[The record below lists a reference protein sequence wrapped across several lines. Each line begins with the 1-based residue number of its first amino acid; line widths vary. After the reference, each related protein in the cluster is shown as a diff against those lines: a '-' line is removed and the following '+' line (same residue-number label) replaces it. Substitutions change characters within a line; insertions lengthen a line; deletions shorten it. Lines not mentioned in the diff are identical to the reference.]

1 MISTQTG
8 TTTELRCVA
17 ALGNGTFTRDQAMNV
32 TAAFSNVFIEDDQ
45 GTHFRLVVREPSG
58 CLIWRAFNF
67 EAEAGRGLRTDINR
81 SGVRKTLHDRL
92 ESLTGL
98 NDKTLALSVRREFF
112 WFELHDLAK
121 AVRVQAM
128 NVPESTLPADVL
140 ELWTKAGHL
149 ALNHFGEH
157 GEKAWMNA
165 SQWLAE
171 ELKKDSAAAIAA
183 VQA

>member
-17 ALGNGTFTRDQAMNV
+17 ALGNGTFTREQAMNV
-32 TAAFSNVFIEDDQ
+32 TAAFSNVFIEDEQ

-81 SGVRKTLHDRL
+81 SGVRKTLNDRL

-121 AVRVQAM
+121 AVRVRR
-128 NVPESTLPADVL
+128 
-140 ELWTKAGHL
+140 
-149 ALNHFGEH
+149 
-157 GEKAWMNA
+157 
-165 SQWLAE
+165 
-171 ELKKDSAAAIAA
+171 
-183 VQA
+183 

>member
-1 MISTQTG
+1 
-8 TTTELRCVA
+8 
-17 ALGNGTFTRDQAMNV
+17 MNV

-67 EAEAGRGLRTDINR
+67 EVEAGRGLRTDINR
-81 SGVRKTLHDRL
+81 SGVC
-92 ESLTGL
+92 
-98 NDKTLALSVRREFF
+98 KTLALSVRREFF
-112 WFELHDLAK
+112 WFELYDLAK

-128 NVPESTLPADVL
+128 NVPESTLPADVV

-149 ALNHFGEH
+149 ALNHFGEQ

-171 ELKKDSAAAIAA
+171 ELKKDSAAATAA